1 MPHNNKKC
9 LRSQLKDI
17 GFLNRTAM
25 AAGNAGKFDAAF
37 KNINQALELTRKL
50 NKECL
55 VAKLL
60 NNLGNL
66 YTMSGEWDKA
76 LLAYEQSM
84 SIVTEHYGTDNILYK
99 TLQKNLVYLL
109 TLDIAAA

>member
-1 MPHNNKKC
+1 M
-9 LRSQLKDI
+9 LKDI
-17 GFLNRTAM
+17 GFMNRTAM
-25 AAGNAGKFDAAF
+25 AAGNAGKFDTAF
-37 KNINQALELTRKL
+37 KNMNRALVLTRKL

-66 YTMSGEWDKA
+66 HTMSGEWDKA

-109 TLDIAAA
+109 TLDGAAA